1 MPNEEEPKLE
11 NEGETP
17 AENAG
22 EPQKDLK
29 QSRKKMVWR
38 IIGSVA
44 FFLGCFALLFVCG
57 ACVYMLVNWDDV
69 GLVEVITQLKM
80 LDGTAARSVFWFC
93 MSAVVAPLLLLSVP
107 VMLYALW
114 WRRPTQKKF
123 PFYSAGALAL
133 IGIVVIGTITW
144 NFLDVSGY
152 IALSSQK
159 TLLLDENY
167 VDPYDEED
175 NPRVF
180 FPTMKRN
187 LVFIYLESTE
197 VTFTDPAHG
206 GIFEKNIIPELT
218 ALNESMGE
226 DFGGTDPKLN
236 GALSLPL
243 TNWTTAGIFSTSTGL
258 PCKIGLFETAIGNKV
273 DFFGGVTSLGDLLET
288 EGYDQTFY
296 CGSAATFGG
305 RALFLS
311 GHGEF
316 EFKDYEYYHSL
327 PEEDPNHVDYDGWW
341 GFNDQDLL
349 RFMKEDLIEKSQ
361 TYVDEGRPFNMTAIT
376 VDSHFGDIFS
386 GDGHLCDLCRDDPE
400 YDRQYEKA
408 LHCDSKQVSEF
419 VEWFYDPTNTEIDP
433 LVKANTA
440 FVLMGDHPSMAKN
453 FADGAPKGY
462 QRRTYASYINAAPVS
477 AYDTNAR
484 REYSSFDAFPT
495 TLAALGCTIDGN
507 RLGLGANLFS
517 NEETLVE
524 KYGFARLSADVQKE
538 TPIMEKLLRLRNLDM
553 THLEKTHRLPKAEVS
568 ALVEEDGCHLSISS
582 IKNDPEYFSYAK
594 VEYEQGGDL
603 VSLRLNKVGD
613 DYEKVAPIPAGV
625 ELNFYLVGL
634 SKNEYKVGTI
644 NL

>member
-29 QSRKKMVWR
+29 QSRKKLVWR
-38 IIGSVA
+38 IVGSVA

-180 FPTMKRN
+180 FPAMKRN
-187 LVFIYLESTE
+187 LVFLYLESTE

-243 TNWTTAGIFSTSTGL
+243 TNWTTAGIFSTSAGL

-327 PEEDPNHVDYDGWW
+327 PEEDPDHVDYDGWW

-462 QRRTYASYINAAPVS
+462 LRRTYASYINAAPVS
-477 AYDTNAR
+477 AYDATAR

-524 KYGFARLSADVQKE
+524 KYGFARLSADVQ
-538 TPIMEKLLRLRNLDM
+538 
-553 THLEKTHRLPKAEVS
+553 
-568 ALVEEDGCHLSISS
+568 
-582 IKNDPEYFSYAK
+582 
-594 VEYEQGGDL
+594 
-603 VSLRLNKVGD
+603 
-613 DYEKVAPIPAGV
+613 
-625 ELNFYLVGL
+625 
-634 SKNEYKVGTI
+634 
-644 NL
+644 